1 MKNAEFSNL
10 KLALRKVSKKSSSK
24 FLSSMDNERNH
35 IKIRQIIFNQIVD
48 FILSSKSEIN
58 NEIFGETILKNE
70 NSLSK
75 IQKAKKIISLY
86 ILVRLYIIMKKTILQ
101 KYLQKWEIRALLR
114 PIKEIVYSS
123 IVEENEEFIED
134 KNYIK
139 YSKICYLLNKKFYS
153 QFIAVQ
159 KAFIFWKHYTYFL
172 NNINPEMFCDDY
184 SEIFKSRENVNEY
197 ANESLFSNSPNKGIH
212 SENFIKLI
220 SQKKYRKIQSLRL
233 SLNLINRTISN
244 RLKDYLN
251 RIITFGNVIALV
263 RIRISKSKIVSEAFI
278 LRRLFLKNIKLYF
291 QKWKNNIEISKISI
305 QLGIRKMNKLIK
317 LTRRKHNLQKI
328 KFTLKWHRNSSLIT
342 LCKKMLQ

>member
-1 MKNAEFSNL
+1 M
-10 KLALRKVSKKSSSK
+10 
-24 FLSSMDNERNH
+24 
-35 IKIRQIIFNQIVD
+35 
-48 FILSSKSEIN
+48 
-58 NEIFGETILKNE
+58 
-70 NSLSK
+70 
-75 IQKAKKIISLY
+75 
-86 ILVRLYIIMKKTILQ
+86 
-101 KYLQKWEIRALLR
+101 
-114 PIKEIVYSS
+114 
-123 IVEENEEFIED
+123 
-134 KNYIK
+134 
-139 YSKICYLLNKKFYS
+139 
-153 QFIAVQ
+153 
-159 KAFIFWKHYTYFL
+159 
-172 NNINPEMFCDDY
+172 
-184 SEIFKSRENVNEY
+184 
-197 ANESLFSNSPNKGIH
+197 FSNSPNKGIH